1 MGKTFKAIGFR
12 KVRMEVE
19 ISNSGELVV
28 NISKIGGSK

>member
-28 NISKIGGSK
+28 TYQR